1 MSFQTQGQPLRY
13 FLSII
18 DMLRGD
24 KMEWNHIKCSIKTR
38 EGRKKTGATNL
49 EQIRSRY
56 ESSYINK
63 PFKYECCRSSHHG
76 AVVNKSDWEP

>member
-38 EGRKKTGATNL
+38 EGRKK
-49 EQIRSRY
+49 EQVQQI
-56 ESSYINK
+56 
-63 PFKYECCRSSHHG
+63 
-76 AVVNKSDWEP
+76 